1 MSAHVTGRRASTP
14 APARQSAKQME
25 SQTTNTARRVL
36 IVEDD
41 QAMAVALRDGFSY
54 EGYSVQVARD
64 GQSGLRLAQEKGHDL
79 LILDVMLPRM
89 SGLDVCRQL
98 RSEGN
103 TTPIIMLTA
112 RGQEI
117 DKVLGLKTGADDY
130 VTKPFSFLELM
141 ARVEAVLRRAAKPSE
156 AVEGV
161 EFGDVELNFK
171 TLEASKGGRALELS
185 PREFKIMRYF
195 AEHRGEV
202 VSRDQLLDSVWG
214 YDGLPLTRTV
224 DMHIAKLRQKIED
237 TPGDPRYIIT
247 VHRVGYKFTG

>member
-1 MSAHVTGRRASTP
+1 MR
-14 APARQSAKQME
+14 K
-25 SQTTNTARRVL
+25 VL

-54 EGYSVQVARD
+54 EGYTVQVARD
-64 GQSGLRLAQEKGHDL
+64 GATGLQLARERGHDL
-79 LILDVMLPRM
+79 VILDVMLPRM

-98 RSEGN
+98 RSAGN
-103 TTPIIMLTA
+103 DTPVIMLTA

-141 ARVEAVLRRAAKPSE
+141 ARVEAVLRRASKATE
-156 AVEGV
+156 QVERV
-161 EFGDVELNFK
+161 EFGDVEINFK
-171 TLEASKGGRALELS
+171 TFEASKGGQTIELS
-185 PREFKIMRYF
+185 PREFKMMKYF

-202 VSRDQLLDSVWG
+202 VTRDQLLDHVWG
-214 YDGLPLTRTV
+214 YEGLPLTRTV

-237 TPGDPRYIIT
+237 IPSDPRHIIT